1 GCPPL
6 RAIDPRF
13 ACFLLRDRARPELRA
28 ERAQRRRAVEAAEV
42 VSLPAAAVVQDR
54 LAAVRVPHGPEPPGD
69 LGHRGVPVDLLER
82 AVRATAQRMEHA
94 LAPSV
99 LIVMEAKGL
108 LTGIAL
114 RAGMRLVAPDL
125 LETATVLTAEL
136 DQDAAVALAEDAR
149 RRFPVGSAL
158 GGDLGRHRLLQ
169 RLREYLLDIRQYTV
183 YTMQSMA
190 RGAGTPK
197 RRYQHFCP
205 AARALETIGEKWSL
219 LIVRD
224 LLGGPRRFSDL
235 RRSLAAITPKWL
247 SARLRALEAE
257 GIITRD
263 VVG

>member
-1 GCPPL
+1 MEVGELGRLGPPWVDDDERAGGVFCDVAQREPRVRKAVRL
-6 RAIDPRF
+6 PRVLADEDGDFTVLEVAADGRAQHQAIDPRF
-13 ACFLLRDRARPELRA
+13 AGFLLRDRARPELRA

-54 LAAVRVPHGPEPPGD
+54 LAAVRVPHGREPPGD

-94 LAPSV
+94 LAPTV
-99 LIVMEAKGL
+99 LIVIEAKGL

-125 LETATVLTAEL
+125 LKTATVLTAEL

-169 RLREYLLDIRQYTV
+169 RLREYLLDSR
-183 YTMQSMA
+183 
-190 RGAGTPK
+190 
-197 RRYQHFCP
+197 
-205 AARALETIGEKWSL
+205 
-219 LIVRD
+219 
-224 LLGGPRRFSDL
+224 
-235 RRSLAAITPKWL
+235 
-247 SARLRALEAE
+247 
-257 GIITRD
+257 
-263 VVG
+263 